1 MSNIENTENIGN
13 IGNIDRNTNNDLSNY
28 GRAMKFYAIAKLI
41 WTVFSFVLVFVLGS
55 SILGLLDLTEAEM
68 MESAGSI
75 MLLFVFVVVGGV
87 GGGIFIIARY
97 IIFVLKLNRA
107 SNSSTGAPLRTNFYI
122 EMGVIIGYIIN
133 AFLVIPTKI
142 YVDLIIFSLLIAST
156 IYLGK
161 WVNSLSNQRIDE
173 NKKRQM
179 IFWIRFMTFGIIIK
193 FGEIIRLFSSAPIG
207 SIDPLDN
214 AGMILFFIGDVI
226 LIVGMIKTAN
236 EIMSI
241 FNTRGDPQSQFST
254 TMRNR
259 GPVQRPQPENS
270 QYPTQSYTS
279 TIASPESKGLCP
291 YCGSSIVDPNTMFCS
306 VCGKKIN

>member
-1 MSNIENTENIGN
+1 MSNIENIGN
-13 IGNIDRNTNNDLSNY
+13 IENTDRNTIFDLSNY
-28 GRAMKFYAIAKLI
+28 GKAMKFYAIAKLI
-41 WTVFSFVLVFVLGS
+41 WTVFSFVLLFVLGS

-68 MESAGSI
+68 IESAGSI
-75 MLLFVFVVVGGV
+75 MLLFAFVVVGGI
-87 GGGIFIIARY
+87 GGGIFIIVRY
-97 IIFVLKLNRA
+97 IIFLLKLNKA
-107 SNSSTGAPLRTNFYI
+107 SNSSTGAALRTNFYI
-122 EMGVIIGYIIN
+122 EMGVLTGYIIN

-161 WVNSLSNQRIDE
+161 WVNTLSNQRIDE
-173 NKKRQM
+173 NQKRQTL
-179 IFWIRFMTFGIIIK
+179 FWIRFMTFGIIVK

-207 SIDPLDN
+207 SIGPLDN
-214 AGMILFFIGDVI
+214 VGMILFYIGDVI

-241 FNTRGDPQSQFST
+241 FNTRADPQSQYT
-254 TMRNR
+254 TAMRNR
-259 GPVQRPQPENS
+259 GPVQRPQPEKSIN
-270 QYPTQSYTS
+270 QEQTYPSRIQ
-279 TIASPESKGLCP
+279 SPEPKGLCP